1 MFDKNP
7 SNLFQVFQ
15 LIIYHLHIMTY
26 KSYKQRLNIKLDLD
40 KDTEHSLKELKEIT
54 GIPIKILKEIDKRG
68 KAAYFNNM
76 LSIRIK
82 EDFSKNQDMRKG
94 PSERLSVRQWSKAR
108 IYAFIYKSM
117 FQKMRYKKQDL
128 DLYDQVKYIFA

>member
-1 MFDKNP
+1 
-7 SNLFQVFQ
+7 
-15 LIIYHLHIMTY
+15 MTY
-26 KSYKQRLNIKLDLD
+26 KTYKQRLNIKLGLD
-40 KDTEHSLKELKEIT
+40 KDTEHSLKE
-54 GIPIKILKEIDKRG
+54 LKEIDKRG

-76 LSIRIK
+76 LSVRIK

-128 DLYDQVKYIFA
+128 DLYDKIKHMYA

>member
-1 MFDKNP
+1 
-7 SNLFQVFQ
+7 
-15 LIIYHLHIMTY
+15 MTY
-26 KSYKQRLNIKLDLD
+26 TSYKQRLNIKLGLY

-54 GIPIKILKEIDKRG
+54 GIPIKILKEVDKRG

-76 LSIRIK
+76 LSVRLK
-82 EDFSKNQDMRKG
+82 EDFSKNKDMGKG

-108 IYAFIYKSM
+108 IYSFIYKSM

-128 DLYDQVKYIFA
+128 DLYDKIKHMYA

>member
-1 MFDKNP
+1 
-7 SNLFQVFQ
+7 
-15 LIIYHLHIMTY
+15 MTY
-26 KSYKQRLNIKLDLD
+26 KTYKQRLNEKLGLD
-40 KDTEHSLKELKEIT
+40 KDTSHTMKELKEIT

-76 LSIRIK
+76 LSVRIK
-82 EDFSKNQDMRKG
+82 EDFSKNKDMGKG

-128 DLYDQVKYIFA
+128 DLYELIKNMYA